1 MQPWCGDGELFLD
14 LSNAIK
20 IDLLLLKAE
29 KMTTKTVKHI

>member
-29 KMTTKTVKHI
+29 Q